1 MPQLFVNRLT
11 ILDFSYLHAER
22 GLLGESWL
30 LDVVLE
36 GGLDEQGMVLDFA
49 EVKRSIKALV
59 DERFDHRLLLPMR
72 YEGLV
77 EQPRRGM
84 SHLNF
89 HTRAGWMLQHS
100 SPEEAICRID
110 AEAITP
116 DTVAEAIVAALL
128 PGMPSNVESLSIRLR
143 PESIDGAFYHYSHG
157 LKHHCGNC
165 QRIAH
170 GHRSRLIIER
180 DGIRAPELE
189 ADWCERWR
197 DIYIATR
204 ADLCKE
210 EDGQYLFGY
219 ESAQG
224 RFLLRMP
231 VERCYLVDT
240 DSTVEN
246 LAAHIA
252 ETLAGEHH
260 GHHFRVHAF
269 EGVDKGAIAE
279 ARRPHLERCG
289 SGTDRLR

>member
-1 MPQLFVNRLT
+1 MPQLFVHRLT
-11 ILDFSYLHAER
+11 TLDFAFLDAER

-49 EVKRSIKALV
+49 EVKRSIKQLV

-72 YEGLV
+72 YAGLV
-77 EQPRRGM
+77 EQTRRGM

-89 HTRAGWMLQHS
+89 HTRGGWMLQHS
-100 SPEEAICRID
+100 SPEQAVCRID
-110 AEAITP
+110 AEAVTP
-116 DTVAEAIVAALL
+116 ESVAEAIVVALRPGL
-128 PGMPSNVESLSIRLR
+128 PDNVESLHVRLR
-143 PESIDGAFYHYSHG
+143 PEVIEGAFYHYAHG

-180 DGIRAPELE
+180 DGVRAPDLE
-189 ADWCERWR
+189 AEWCERWC

-204 ADLCKE
+204 EDLCKE

-224 RFLLRMP
+224 RFLLRLP

-240 DSTVEN
+240 ESTVEN
-246 LAAHIA
+246 LANHIA
-252 ETLAGEHH
+252 QTLADEHP
-260 GHHFRVHAF
+260 GHRFRVHAF

-279 ARRPHLERCG
+279 AG
-289 SGTDRLR
+289 A